1 MRSLWSTKYT
11 ASEKNLSQNNA
22 ALNASLLCGNDY
34 TQIYGAYMST
44 SLLSNV
50 FANTVAT
57 AVSRVPLPTIWT
69 AGSIQQRILI
79 MGVILAVLSNVLF
92 GVLYA
97 YSSFLA
103 PLSGT
108 QVFIWRM
115 LAMWAVLIGYLW
127 VSGSFGLHIN
137 KLKALRTVKQ
147 WAWLLL
153 PTPIFLSQ
161 LWLFVW
167 APVNGQGVQTAMGY
181 FLFPL
186 MMVIFGCILF
196 GEKLSRLQW
205 LAVAL
210 AVLGV
215 GSEIVRTQSVS
226 WATLWV
232 CGTYPIYYIL
242 RRMQGIGAITGLLV
256 DLTIFAPF
264 ALAYLFLFEP
274 SSLTLVTGS
283 GFFIAM
289 LAGLGLLSVLAMKT
303 NIDASQMLPV
313 NVYGMMSYLEPALL
327 FILAITILGNPFES
341 AIIYSYGLIWLGIA
355 CLIVHGVR
363 QFRQAHRNIQL
374 KKMAEAV

>member
-1 MRSLWSTKYT
+1 
-11 ASEKNLSQNNA
+11 
-22 ALNASLLCGNDY
+22 
-34 TQIYGAYMST
+34 MST
-44 SLLSNV
+44 STLSTTL
-50 FANTVAT
+50 AAT
-57 AVSRVPLPTIWT
+57 LSRLPMPAIWT
-69 AGSIQQRILI
+69 TGTAQQRTLI
-79 MGVILAVLSNVLF
+79 MGVALAVLSNLLF

-115 LAMWAVLIGYLW
+115 LAMWAALIGYL
-127 VSGSFGLHIN
+127 VISGRLSTHID
-137 KLKALRTVKQ
+137 KLKSLGSVKQ

-161 LWLFVW
+161 FWLFMW

-186 MMVIFGCILF
+186 MMVVFGCVLF

-205 LAVAL
+205 LAVGFA
-210 AVLGV
+210 ALGV
-215 GSEIVRTQSVS
+215 GSEIIRTQSVS

-232 CGTYPIYYIL
+232 CGTYPLYYIL
-242 RRMQGIGAITGLLV
+242 RRLQGIGAVTGLLV

-264 ALAYLFLFEP
+264 ALAYLFFIAP
-274 SSLTLVTGS
+274 SSLSLVGGS

-289 LAGLGLLSVLAMKT
+289 LAGLGILSVLAMKT
-303 NIDASQMLPV
+303 NVDASQMLPV

-327 FILAITILGNPFES
+327 FILAVTVLGNPFES
-341 AIIYSYGLIWLGIA
+341 AMVYSYGLIWIGIVF
-355 CLIVHGVR
+355 LIIHGIR
-363 QFRQAHRNIQL
+363 QLRSAKRERQAAAL
-374 KKMAEAV
+374 AY

>member
-1 MRSLWSTKYT
+1 MSIQTR
-11 ASEKNLSQNNA
+11 
-22 ALNASLLCGNDY
+22 
-34 TQIYGAYMST
+34 GAFMST
-44 SLLSNV
+44 SMLSTV
-50 FANTVAT
+50 FANTLAT
-57 AVSRVPLPTIWT
+57 TVSRLPLPAIWT
-69 AGSIQQRILI
+69 AGSTQQRTLIL
-79 MGVILAVLSNVLF
+79 GVVLAILSNVLF

-115 LAMWAVLIGYLW
+115 LAMWAALIGYLIL
-127 VSGSFGLHIN
+127 SGRLGLHIG
-137 KLKALRTVKQ
+137 KLKAITGIKQ

-161 LWLFVW
+161 FWLFMW

-186 MMVIFGCILF
+186 MMVVFGCVLF

-205 LAVAL
+205 LAVAF
-210 AVLGV
+210 AALGV

-242 RRMQGIGAITGLLV
+242 RRLQGIGAVTGLLV

-264 ALAYLFLFEP
+264 ALAYLFFVAP
-274 SSLTLVTGS
+274 SSLILVSGS
-283 GFFIAM
+283 GFFIMM
-289 LAGLGLLSVLAMKT
+289 LAGLGVLSVLAMKT
-303 NIDASQMLPV
+303 NVDASQMLPV

-327 FILAITILGNPFES
+327 FILAITVLGNPFES
-341 AIIYSYGLIWLGIA
+341 AMIYSYGLIWLGIA

-363 QFRQAHRNIQL
+363 QLRRARKGIVCSL
-374 KKMAEAV
+374 

>member
-1 MRSLWSTKYT
+1 MSISILSTVFSNTLAST
-11 ASEKNLSQNNA
+11 ASRLPLP
-22 ALNASLLCGNDY
+22 ALW
-34 TQIYGAYMST
+34 T
-44 SLLSNV
+44 SGSKQQRTLIIGVMLAILSN
-50 FANTVAT
+50 
-57 AVSRVPLPTIWT
+57 L
-69 AGSIQQRILI
+69 
-79 MGVILAVLSNVLF
+79 LF

-115 LAMWAVLIGYLW
+115 LAMWAALIGYLV
-127 VSGSFGLHIN
+127 VSGRLGLHIN
-137 KLKALRTVKQ
+137 KLKVLKGAKQ

-161 LWLFVW
+161 FWLFMW

-186 MMVIFGCILF
+186 MMVVFGCVLF

-205 LAVAL
+205 LAVAFA
-210 AVLGV
+210 AVGV
-215 GSEIVRTQSVS
+215 GSEVVRTQSVS

-232 CGTYPIYYIL
+232 CGTYPIYYIF
-242 RRMQGIGAITGLLV
+242 RRLQGIGAVTGLLV

-264 ALAYLFLFEP
+264 ALAYLFFIAP
-274 SSLTLVTGS
+274 SSLSLVGGS

-289 LAGLGLLSVLAMKT
+289 LVGLGVMSVLAMKT
-303 NIDASQMLPV
+303 NIDASQMLPM

-327 FILAITILGNPFES
+327 FILAITILGNPFET
-341 AIIYSYGLIWLGIA
+341 AMIYSYGLIWVGIA
-355 CLIVHGVR
+355 CLIAHGVR
-363 QFRQAHRNIQL
+363 QLRRAHKQSQTTEI
-374 KKMAEAV
+374 APVV

>member
-1 MRSLWSTKYT
+1 
-11 ASEKNLSQNNA
+11 
-22 ALNASLLCGNDY
+22 
-34 TQIYGAYMST
+34 MST
-44 SLLSNV
+44 SMFSTV
-50 FANTVAT
+50 FANTLATTVA
-57 AVSRVPLPTIWT
+57 RLPLPAMWT
-69 AGSIQQRILI
+69 KGSVQQRTLM
-79 MGVILAVLSNVLF
+79 MGVALAILSNVLF

-115 LAMWAVLIGYLW
+115 LAMWAALIGYLLI
-127 VSGSFGLHIN
+127 SGRLGFHMD
-137 KLKALRTVKQ
+137 KLKALGSVKQ

-161 LWLFVW
+161 FWLFMW

-186 MMVIFGCILF
+186 MMVVFGCVLF

-205 LAVAL
+205 LAVAFA
-210 AVLGV
+210 AVGV

-242 RRMQGIGAITGLLV
+242 RRLQGIGAVTGLLI

-264 ALAYLFLFEP
+264 ALAYLFFIAP
-274 SSLTLVTGS
+274 SSLILVSGS
-283 GFFIAM
+283 GFFIIM
-289 LAGLGLLSVLAMKT
+289 LAGLGVLSVLAMKT
-303 NIDASQMLPV
+303 NVDASQMLPM

-327 FILAITILGNPFES
+327 FILAITVLGNPFES
-341 AIIYSYGLIWLGIA
+341 AMIYSYGLIWLGIV
-355 CLIVHGVR
+355 CLITHGVC
-363 QFRQAHRNIQL
+363 QL
-374 KKMAEAV
+374 RRAQKESKINKTTEAI

>member
-1 MRSLWSTKYT
+1 
-11 ASEKNLSQNNA
+11 
-22 ALNASLLCGNDY
+22 
-34 TQIYGAYMST
+34 MST
-44 SLLSNV
+44 STLSTTLAATLSRLPMPAMWTTGTAQQRTLMMGVALAILSN
-50 FANTVAT
+50 
-57 AVSRVPLPTIWT
+57 L
-69 AGSIQQRILI
+69 
-79 MGVILAVLSNVLF
+79 LF

-115 LAMWAVLIGYLW
+115 LAMWAALIGYL
-127 VSGSFGLHIN
+127 VISGRLSTHID
-137 KLKALRTVKQ
+137 KLKSLGSVKQ

-161 LWLFVW
+161 FWLFMW

-186 MMVIFGCILF
+186 MMVVFGCVLF

-205 LAVAL
+205 LAVGFA
-210 AVLGV
+210 ALGV
-215 GSEIVRTQSVS
+215 GSEIIRTQSVS

-232 CGTYPIYYIL
+232 CGTYPLYYIL
-242 RRMQGIGAITGLLV
+242 RRLQGIGAVTGLLV

-264 ALAYLFLFEP
+264 ALAYLFFIAP
-274 SSLTLVTGS
+274 SSLSLVGGS

-289 LAGLGLLSVLAMKT
+289 LAGLGILSVLAMKT
-303 NIDASQMLPV
+303 NVDASQMLPV

-327 FILAITILGNPFES
+327 FILAVTVLGNPFES
-341 AIIYSYGLIWLGIA
+341 AMIYSYGLIWLGIVF
-355 CLIVHGVR
+355 LIIHGIR
-363 QFRQAHRNIQL
+363 QLRSAKRERQAAAL
-374 KKMAEAV
+374 AY

>member
-1 MRSLWSTKYT
+1 
-11 ASEKNLSQNNA
+11 
-22 ALNASLLCGNDY
+22 
-34 TQIYGAYMST
+34 MST
-44 SLLSNV
+44 STLSTVLSN
-50 FANTVAT
+50 TLAT
-57 AVSRVPLPTIWT
+57 SVSRLPLPAMWT
-69 AGSIQQRILI
+69 AGSAQQRTLI
-79 MGVILAVLSNVLF
+79 MGVILAVLSNLLF

-115 LAMWAVLIGYLW
+115 LAMWAALIGYLLI
-127 VSGSFGLHIN
+127 SGRLGLHID
-137 KLKALRTVKQ
+137 KLKALGTVKQ

-161 LWLFVW
+161 FWLFMW

-186 MMVIFGCILF
+186 MMVVFGCVLF

-205 LAVAL
+205 LAVAFA
-210 AVLGV
+210 AVGV

-232 CGTYPIYYIL
+232 CGTYPLYYIL
-242 RRMQGIGAITGLLV
+242 RRLQGVGAITGLLV

-264 ALAYLFLFEP
+264 ALAYLFFIAP
-274 SSLTLVTGS
+274 SSLTLVSGS
-283 GFFIAM
+283 SFFIMM
-289 LAGLGLLSVLAMKT
+289 LIGLGILSVLAMKT
-303 NIDASQMLPV
+303 NVDASQMLPV

-327 FILAITILGNPFES
+327 FILAVTVLGNPFES
-341 AIIYSYGLIWLGIA
+341 AMIYSYGLIWLGIA
-355 CLIVHGVR
+355 CLIAHGVR
-363 QFRQAHRNIQL
+363 QLRRAHKNAQMAKTSQA
-374 KKMAEAV
+374 A

>member
-1 MRSLWSTKYT
+1 
-11 ASEKNLSQNNA
+11 
-22 ALNASLLCGNDY
+22 
-34 TQIYGAYMST
+34 MST
-44 SLLSNV
+44 STLSTTLAATLSRLLMP
-50 FANTVAT
+50 A
-57 AVSRVPLPTIWT
+57 IWT
-69 AGSIQQRILI
+69 TGTAQQRTLI
-79 MGVILAVLSNVLF
+79 MGVALAVLSNLLF

-115 LAMWAVLIGYLW
+115 LAMWAALIGYL
-127 VSGSFGLHIN
+127 VISGRLSTHID
-137 KLKALRTVKQ
+137 KLKSLGSAKQ

-161 LWLFVW
+161 FWLFMW

-186 MMVIFGCILF
+186 MMVVFGCVLF

-205 LAVAL
+205 LAVGFA
-210 AVLGV
+210 ALGV
-215 GSEIVRTQSVS
+215 GSEIIRTQSVS

-232 CGTYPIYYIL
+232 CGTYPLYYIL
-242 RRMQGIGAITGLLV
+242 RRLQGIGAVTGLLV

-264 ALAYLFLFEP
+264 ALAYLFFIAP
-274 SSLTLVTGS
+274 SSLSLVGGS

-289 LAGLGLLSVLAMKT
+289 LAGLGILSVLAMKT
-303 NIDASQMLPV
+303 NVDASQMLPV

-327 FILAITILGNPFES
+327 FILAVTVLGNPFES
-341 AIIYSYGLIWLGIA
+341 AMVYSYGLIWLGIVF
-355 CLIVHGVR
+355 LIIHGIR
-363 QFRQAHRNIQL
+363 QLRSAKRERQAAAL
-374 KKMAEAV
+374 A

>member
-1 MRSLWSTKYT
+1 
-11 ASEKNLSQNNA
+11 
-22 ALNASLLCGNDY
+22 
-34 TQIYGAYMST
+34 MSI
-44 SLLSNV
+44 SLLSTV
-50 FANTVAT
+50 FSNTLTST
-57 AVSRVPLPTIWT
+57 ASRLPLPAVWT
-69 AGSIQQRILI
+69 AGSKQQRTLI
-79 MGVILAVLSNVLF
+79 MGVMLAILSNLLF

-115 LAMWAVLIGYLW
+115 LAMWAALIGYLLI
-127 VSGSFGLHIN
+127 SGRLGLHIGE
-137 KLKALRTVKQ
+137 LKALKTVKQ

-161 LWLFVW
+161 FWLFMW

-205 LAVAL
+205 LAVAF
-210 AVLGV
+210 AALGV

-232 CGTYPIYYIL
+232 CGTYPLYYIL
-242 RRMQGIGAITGLLV
+242 RRLQGIGAVTGLLV

-264 ALAYLFLFEP
+264 ALAYLVFVAP
-274 SSLTLVTGS
+274 SSLSLVSGS
-283 GFFIAM
+283 GFFIMM
-289 LAGLGLLSVLAMKT
+289 LTGLGILSVLAMKT
-303 NIDASQMLPV
+303 NVDASQMLPV
-313 NVYGMMSYLEPALL
+313 NVYGMMSYIEPALL
-327 FILAITILGNPFES
+327 FILAITVLGNPFQS
-341 AIIYSYGLIWLGIA
+341 AMIYTYGLIWLGIV
-355 CLIVHGVR
+355 CLIVHAVR
-363 QFRQAHRNIQL
+363 QLRRAQKLTQTTDISHA
-374 KKMAEAV
+374 A